1 MAADA
6 NTGSI
11 REWWAENP
19 MTYGSVHG
27 RAAYDDG
34 QYTLGTPEFF
44 ERVDREFFSWNAPLH
59 DHRPF
64 GRLFPFG
71 SYGQGTR
78 VLEIGCG
85 MGTMAMLWA
94 LNGADVT
101 AVDLNPTAVE
111 QTKRRFEIK
120 GLAADIH
127 LEDAN
132 RLSLPDAYFDYSYSW
147 GVLHHSPNLEQSL
160 SEMMRVLKPGGGFGI
175 MLYNRRSL
183 WRWYLTE
190 YVEGFLHY
198 EKRFLDPLQ
207 LASRYG
213 DGYREEGNPHTWP
226 VTRKEMRRALQDYS
240 GDLKFKILGTELD
253 SVFRTMLPGVGL
265 VLPRFVK
272 KSWARRFGWSLWMYG
287 HKKG

>member
-1 MAADA
+1 MASDA
-6 NTGSI
+6 NTGGI

-27 RAAYDDG
+27 HAAYEDG

-71 SYGQGTR
+71 SYGQGSR

-111 QTKRRFEIK
+111 QTTRRFEIK

-132 RLSLPDAYFDYSYSW
+132 RLALPDAHFDYAYSW

-183 WRWYLTE
+183 WHWYLTE

-226 VTRKEMRRALQDYS
+226 VTRKEMRQALREHC
-240 GDLKFKILGTELD
+240 GELKFKILGTELD

-265 VLPRFVK
+265 ALPRIVK